1 VAGAKALRS
10 EIEAGMRRLIS
21 QVILYNHAVA
31 QQMGLGSSDSQFMTL
46 LDVHGP
52 LTPGQLAK
60 LSGLTTGTVTG
71 VIDRLEQAG
80 FVRRTR
86 DTTDRRVVL
95 IEPETEAIAERLFPH
110 YREPAER
117 LDAVLRKRSPE
128 ELRVIADFLADLT
141 GATR

>member
-1 VAGAKALRS
+1 VTGAKALRA
-10 EIEAGMRRLIS
+10 EIQAGMRRLIS
-21 QVILYNHAVA
+21 QVILFNHVVA
-31 QQMGLGSSDSQFMTL
+31 QKVGLASSDAQFMTL
-46 LDVHGP
+46 LDLRGP

-95 IEPETEAIAERLFPH
+95 VEPEEEAIAERLFPQ
-110 YREPAER
+110 YQEPAEW
-117 LDAVLRKRSPE
+117 LDAVLRKRSIE
-128 ELRVIADFLADLT
+128 ELQVIADFLADLT
-141 GATR
+141 GTTG